1 MRYGEKALKP
11 FGDEYAALLDR
22 AFNERWI
29 DVVENKGK
37 RSGAYSMGTFGC
49 HPYVLLNYQKSTHEV
64 FTIAHEL
71 GHAMHTYFSCKA
83 QPFAKS
89 DYEIFVAEIASTVN
103 EVLMLKYLLANTDN
117 VDTKKFLLS
126 YYLDMFRTTLFRQ
139 TMFAEFELKAH
150 NLVEQNQPLSAEGLS
165 DIYMDLN
172 KNTTAKPSDTTTLSV
187 TNGRVSRTSI
197 RRFTFI
203 STQRVSPPPFRL
215 QIRY

>member
-1 MRYGEKALKP
+1 MRGFSSSLEGALSGTDVDVKAYENLIKAVDNNCRYMHQYIAFRKQVLGVETLNMWDLHCPMVKGADIAVPYEKACDMVKKALKP

-83 QPFAKS
+83 QPFAKAITKFS
-89 DYEIFVAEIASTVN
+89 LPKSHRPSTKS
-103 EVLMLKYLLANTDN
+103 LC
-117 VDTKKFLLS
+117 
-126 YYLDMFRTTLFRQ
+126 
-139 TMFAEFELKAH
+139 
-150 NLVEQNQPLSAEGLS
+150 
-165 DIYMDLN
+165 
-172 KNTTAKPSDTTTLSV
+172 
-187 TNGRVSRTSI
+187 
-197 RRFTFI
+197 
-203 STQRVSPPPFRL
+203 
-215 QIRY
+215 

>member
-83 QPFAKS
+83 QPFAKAITKFS
-89 DYEIFVAEIASTVN
+89 LLKSRRPSTKS
-103 EVLMLKYLLANTDN
+103 LC
-117 VDTKKFLLS
+117 
-126 YYLDMFRTTLFRQ
+126 
-139 TMFAEFELKAH
+139 
-150 NLVEQNQPLSAEGLS
+150 
-165 DIYMDLN
+165 
-172 KNTTAKPSDTTTLSV
+172 
-187 TNGRVSRTSI
+187 
-197 RRFTFI
+197 
-203 STQRVSPPPFRL
+203 
-215 QIRY
+215 